1 MVKTKMNENENS
13 TEKHKSKNN
22 DDITNITTKN
32 TFKNKKY

>member
-13 TEKHKSKNN
+13 KEKHKSKNN

>member
-13 TEKHKSKNN
+13 KEKHKSKNN
-22 DDITNITTKN
+22 DDITNISTKN

>member
-1 MVKTKMNENENS
+1 MVKTKMKENENS
-13 TEKHKSKNN
+13 KEKHKSKNN